1 MDRWTESS
9 NRQRTREIRT
19 QTQTQTRFFFVEKVL
34 SAVEAYFNCQAA
46 QSQQMR
52 TLYDSPSV
60 NPLLVLACVPLSI
73 YGHVDYL

>member
-1 MDRWTESS
+1 MDRIKQPTE
-9 NRQRTREIRT
+9 NKRDKDTDTDTDEI
-19 QTQTQTRFFFVEKVL
+19 FFFKKVL